1 MIHFLRLMMF
11 VLLLMGGLT
20 RSDRSTVTASSADE
34 TSTLTDKQSVGV
46 SKMLRSE
53 SMYTGT
59 VRNTAKPFDKTV
71 EAVYVDMQ
79 GMSRIC
85 NYRPERL
92 LTTYSAEGQRSTA
105 KSVWHCPFFKS
116 YFLLF
121 GGKERQETAPFAI
134 SAPSVYYVYAL
145 RHLLC

>member
-71 EAVYVDMQ
+71 EAVYCGHAGYV
-79 GMSRIC
+79 SHFA
-85 NYRPERL
+85 
-92 LTTYSAEGQRSTA
+92 TTGRSD
-105 KSVWHCPFFKS
+105 C
-116 YFLLF
+116 
-121 GGKERQETAPFAI
+121 
-134 SAPSVYYVYAL
+134 
-145 RHLLC
+145 